1 MDSKLSQQQLMYC
14 IRIIFIFVLKYSWM
28 NLFLSFCFIW
38 RYSSVFESLI
48 WLCLSFS
55 VLYLESF
62 SWLCF
67 IFIKRYSSIL
77 SHFLDFVFNW
87 RYFLEFLSTFF
98 DDFIFV
104 SNFDLVLHFRFHF
117 ILKTKTSHQAN
128 AIGLSSSMLCC
139 LLYNSVVVL
148 QTKWEWIS
156 FATIRV
162 IQVTPQVLLLLKL
175 NWSLE
180 REVWWARLPYDECG
194 V

>member
-14 IRIIFIFVLKYSWM
+14 IRFIFIFVLKYSWM
-28 NLFLSFCFIW
+28 NLFLISV
-38 RYSSVFESLI
+38 SSGGIPLFLSHLFDFVSL
-48 WLCLSFS
+48 FQF
-55 VLYLESF
+55 YLESF

-128 AIGLSSSMLCC
+128 AIGLSSSAVSI
-139 LLYNSVVVL
+139 NSYL
-148 QTKWEWIS
+148 QLMY
-156 FATIRV
+156 FLR
-162 IQVTPQVLLLLKL
+162 
-175 NWSLE
+175 
-180 REVWWARLPYDECG
+180 
-194 V
+194 

>member
-55 VLYLESF
+55 VLYFESF

-128 AIGLSSSMLCC
+128 AIGLSSSTVQMQKKIV
-139 LLYNSVVVL
+139 YQNIV
-148 QTKWEWIS
+148 S
-156 FATIRV
+156 FFH
-162 IQVTPQVLLLLKL
+162 
-175 NWSLE
+175 N
-180 REVWWARLPYDECG
+180 
-194 V
+194 

>member
-87 RYFLEFLSTFF
+87 RYFLEFLSTFLMTSF
-98 DDFIFV
+98 LSQILILSYILDFILFWK
-104 SNFDLVLHFRFHF
+104 
-117 ILKTKTSHQAN
+117 LK
-128 AIGLSSSMLCC
+128 
-139 LLYNSVVVL
+139 
-148 QTKWEWIS
+148 
-156 FATIRV
+156 
-162 IQVTPQVLLLLKL
+162 QVTKQMLWNHLLFFKI
-175 NWSLE
+175 
-180 REVWWARLPYDECG
+180 D
-194 V
+194 

>member
-1 MDSKLSQQQLMYC
+1 MTKIVILDLKLIVPNCIVLYLSAKLTRYTKNIKNITWSTRLMDSKLSQQQLMYC

-128 AIGLSSSMLCC
+128 
-139 LLYNSVVVL
+139 
-148 QTKWEWIS
+148 
-156 FATIRV
+156 TI
-162 IQVTPQVLLLLKL
+162 
-175 NWSLE
+175 
-180 REVWWARLPYDECG
+180 A
-194 V
+194 

>member
-128 AIGLSSSMLCC
+128 AIGLSSSMLCYAMISRFYINY
-139 LLYNSVVVL
+139 LRYTILKYITYVVANTIIFNSIYL
-148 QTKWEWIS
+148 
-156 FATIRV
+156 
-162 IQVTPQVLLLLKL
+162 IQGLVQFFI
-175 NWSLE
+175 
-180 REVWWARLPYDECG
+180 D
-194 V
+194 